1 MAVKITPEEFSL
13 LIRRLNT
20 QWRVL
25 APSAEYRG
33 GRFADTDNIIYQQI
47 RGWDDLVWQEK
58 SHMSPNTVIS
68 PITETLFYFNKDT
81 IQIAETDTT
90 PVLIFARACDINAMS
105 RLDYMYLSN
114 GNNPDYS
121 YQRLRDHIR
130 FVLIECPQSFEN
142 CFCVSMGSNKTDNY
156 SAAMRFSDDGAS
168 VFIRDAFFEE
178 ALQGM
183 GQRTEYEPVFVSEN
197 PEQVTLPEKICQ
209 SPKEFAILLSLIRSG
224 MSTTTAVLDAG
235 AAQPGVRAVPAT
247 AFLMWLMMKIL
258 SAVNDAASGP
268 VVWCRASAIWPA
280 DTVFASL
287 QENVYVTVHFIKS
300 MITKPAMVLSICAWA
315 VDAAMT
321 VALSTLNSHVLSI
334 K

>member
-13 LIRRLNT
+13 LIQRLNAR
-20 QWRVL
+20 WRVL
-25 APSAEYRG
+25 APSAEFRG

-114 GNNPDYS
+114 GNNSDYS

-168 VFIRDAFFEE
+168 VFIKDAFFEE

-183 GQRTEYEPVFVSEN
+183 GQSTEYEPVFVSEN
-197 PEQVTLPEKICQ
+197 LEQVTLPEKICQ
-209 SPKEFAILLSLIRSG
+209 SPQK
-224 MSTTTAVLDAG
+224 
-235 AAQPGVRAVPAT
+235 VRDIIINHP
-247 AFLMWLMMKIL
+247 LW
-258 SAVNDAASGP
+258 D
-268 VVWCRASAIWPA
+268 
-280 DTVFASL
+280 
-287 QENVYVTVHFIKS
+287 EY
-300 MITKPAMVLSICAWA
+300 
-315 VDAAMT
+315 
-321 VALSTLNSHVLSI
+321 NSRCI
-334 K
+334 GCG

>member
-114 GNNPDYS
+114 GNNSDYS
-121 YQRLRDHIR
+121 YQQLRDHIR

-156 SAAMRFSDDGAS
+156 SAAMRFSD
-168 VFIRDAFFEE
+168 
-178 ALQGM
+178 
-183 GQRTEYEPVFVSEN
+183 
-197 PEQVTLPEKICQ
+197 
-209 SPKEFAILLSLIRSG
+209 
-224 MSTTTAVLDAG
+224 
-235 AAQPGVRAVPAT
+235 
-247 AFLMWLMMKIL
+247 
-258 SAVNDAASGP
+258 
-268 VVWCRASAIWPA
+268 
-280 DTVFASL
+280 
-287 QENVYVTVHFIKS
+287 
-300 MITKPAMVLSICAWA
+300 
-315 VDAAMT
+315 
-321 VALSTLNSHVLSI
+321 
-334 K
+334 